1 MRSFLKKKVGEQ
13 GITHSQ
19 SQKSLREYTTEGY
32 ELQERNEVLKHIADP
47 PVTVEPLQEVSQVSH
62 SHTQGDDPDMDV
74 LVCYRSLLV
83 CVNDQDHA

>member
-13 GITHSQ
+13 GITHPQ

-47 PVTVEPLQEVSQVSH
+47 
-62 SHTQGDDPDMDV
+62 
-74 LVCYRSLLV
+74 
-83 CVNDQDHA
+83 